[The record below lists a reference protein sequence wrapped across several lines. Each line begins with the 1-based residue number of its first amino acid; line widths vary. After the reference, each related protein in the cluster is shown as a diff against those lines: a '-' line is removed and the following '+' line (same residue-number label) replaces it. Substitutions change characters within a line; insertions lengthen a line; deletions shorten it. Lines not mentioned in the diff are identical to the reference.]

1 MSPINITEKLTGQ
14 YPLQH
19 SFTNLW
25 ISYGRNQ
32 SRKMFEHSS
41 RKTTE
46 IYTHFS
52 TNSIQN
58 IVTPFDTL

>member
-1 MSPINITEKLTGQ
+1 MSPIYKTEELTVQ
-14 YPLQH
+14 YALQH
-19 SFTNLW
+19 SFTNLR

-32 SRKMFEHSS
+32 GRKMLEHSS

-58 IVTPFDTL
+58 IVTPIDTL

>member
-1 MSPINITEKLTGQ
+1 MSPINNTQKLTDQ
-14 YPLQH
+14 YTLQD
-19 SFTNLW
+19 SFTNLR
-25 ISYGRNQ
+25 ISYSRNQ
-32 SRKMFEHSS
+32 GRKMLEYNS

-58 IVTPFDTL
+58 IATPFDTL

>member
-1 MSPINITEKLTGQ
+1 MSPINNTEQLTVQ
-14 YPLQH
+14 YTLQH
-19 SFTNLW
+19 SFTNLR

-32 SRKMFEHSS
+32 GRKMLEHSS

-58 IVTPFDTL
+58 IATPIDTI